1 MAELLSRRLGYPCLD
16 REVIQEA
23 AEQLGVS
30 LEKLQGKFETAPGL
44 WARITQEREKY
55 LLAVQTALAEWCTR
69 GDLIYHGIAGQFL
82 LRDLPEVL
90 RVLVVAP
97 MEKRIEALKRS
108 HSGMTTKQMVDFI
121 QKVDSERGRW
131 VQSMYG
137 EDLLDPKNYDLTLNL
152 QTMSTET
159 ACEVVAQVVAQA
171 RFEITA
177 DVEGDLFAFAA
188 ECRLRLKQALEG

>member
-1 MAELLSRRLGYPCLD
+1 MADLLAQRLGYPCLD

-23 AEQLGVS
+23 AEQLGIS

-69 GDLIYHGIAGQFL
+69 GDLIYQGIAGQFL
-82 LRDLPEVL
+82 LQDLPEVL

-97 MEKRIEALKRS
+97 LEMRIEALQES
-108 HSGMTTKQMVDFI
+108 HPGMTRKQMVEFI
-121 QKVDSERGRW
+121 QKVDSERARW

-137 EDLLDPKNYDLTLNL
+137 EDILDPRNYDLTLNL
-152 QTMSTET
+152 EIMSKET
-159 ACEVVAQVVAQA
+159 AAEVIAGVVAQS
-171 RFEITA
+171 RFDITA
-177 DVEGDLFAFAA
+177 DVEGDFFAFAA
-188 ECRLRLKQALEG
+188 DCRMRLKQALGG